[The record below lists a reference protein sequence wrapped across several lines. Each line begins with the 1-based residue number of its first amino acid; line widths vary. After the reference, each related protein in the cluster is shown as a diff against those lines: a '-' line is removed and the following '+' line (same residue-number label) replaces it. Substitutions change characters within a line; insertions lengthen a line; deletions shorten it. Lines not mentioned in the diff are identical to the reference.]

1 MAYTPYNPRRISGGG
16 EICVR
21 SLSQH
26 DGAQSQYLGLYFPG
40 KKCYHQIIQSE
51 TKKEAEPIDNELYIQ
66 HISQMLR
73 GFREEPLR
81 AVYMVVQQLHRL
93 QGL

>member
-1 MAYTPYNPRRISGGG
+1 MFHGRKTPFLLKSIVGDNF
-16 EICVR
+16 
-21 SLSQH
+21 
-26 DGAQSQYLGLYFPG
+26 LYAVSIFAELIFSDWSDTV
-40 KKCYHQIIQSE
+40 KSAKE
-51 TKKEAEPIDNELYIQ
+51 TQKEAEPIDNELYIQ

>member
-1 MAYTPYNPRRISGGG
+1 MFHGRKTPFLLKSIVGNNF
-16 EICVR
+16 
-21 SLSQH
+21 
-26 DGAQSQYLGLYFPG
+26 LYAVSIFAEMIFSAWSDTV
-40 KKCYHQIIQSE
+40 KSAKE
-51 TKKEAEPIDNELYIQ
+51 NKKEAASIDNELYIQ